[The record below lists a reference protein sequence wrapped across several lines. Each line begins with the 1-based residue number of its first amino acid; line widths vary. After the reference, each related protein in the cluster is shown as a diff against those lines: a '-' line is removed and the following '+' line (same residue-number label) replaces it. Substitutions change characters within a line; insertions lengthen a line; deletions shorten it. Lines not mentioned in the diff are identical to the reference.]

1 MVKVGDK
8 IRFRPHAW
16 LNVGL
21 EKSWAG
27 ESIPDMVTGRVV
39 YINEEH
45 GIYRVAYD
53 CHGLTQY
60 ETFKLEAVCDSDTN
74 LHETTPTPGG
84 YKNANKT
91 GSGRTPWWATQRD
104 KQTRSQKF

>member
-1 MVKVGDK
+1 MQVGDK

-16 LNVGL
+16 MNVGL

-27 ESIPDMVTGRVV
+27 ESIPDMVTGTVV
-39 YINEEH
+39 MVNAAH

-60 ETFKLEAVCDSDTN
+60 ETFKLEAVCDSHTKVP
-74 LHETTPTPGG
+74 ETSPTPGG
-84 YKNANKT
+84 YKSTKH
-91 GSGRTPWWATQRD
+91 GGRAPWWAT
-104 KQTRSQKF
+104 KN